1 MVYFWYGLYYIIKYY
16 SIRMNEV
23 IFLVLHEDKT
33 LIRLGFKIVRLTCA
47 LKIEIRALILT
58 ARYHGIGYFN
68 ICIWIEMEQSQMM

>member
-33 LIRLGFKIVRLTCA
+33 LTRLGFKIVRLTCA
-47 LKIEIRALILT
+47 LKIGIRALVLT
-58 ARYHGIGYFN
+58 ATYHVIDYFN

>member
-1 MVYFWYGLYYIIKYY
+1 
-16 SIRMNEV
+16 MNEV

-68 ICIWIEMEQSQMM
+68 ICI

>member
-33 LIRLGFKIVRLTCA
+33 LTRLGFKIVRLTCA
-47 LKIEIRALILT
+47 LKIGIRALILT
-58 ARYHGIGYFN
+58 ATYHGIDYFN